1 MILIFD
7 NVKKFIL
14 IFVALLSLQPLF
26 AQENYRYTDAQK
38 LTVVGKLLPTS
49 NPYHRIETAKYD
61 GFTSGEVGQCRH
73 CAGMAIAFKTDS
85 DYIGIDVKYAK
96 ITSRSNHGISG
107 FDLYI
112 RKDGQWLWAGNNV
125 PSKGNPGEFITLPLL
140 PHSIEGWK
148 ECLLYLPLQ
157 SVVSELQIVT
167 DEDSRVLPID
177 NPFKGRIA
185 VFGSSYTHGASAERP
200 ALTYSAQL
208 SRMTGY
214 QFINMGFCG
223 NSKLQPYFADA
234 LLDAENVD
242 AYVFDAFSNPTPEQM
257 EERLFPFI
265 EKFQAAKPGIPLI
278 FIKTLYREKRNFNP
292 EYEAREQAKMDMAD
306 SLMTIAVG
314 KYPNVYWIETT
325 NTVDGTHEWTA
336 DGSHPAGYGYHLMAK
351 SLREPLE
358 AIISRCL
365 DSARHDN

>member
-1 MILIFD
+1 MRILVTLAAAFL
-7 NVKKFIL
+7 F
-14 IFVALLSLQPLF
+14 LQTAF
-26 AQENYRYTDAQK
+26 SQNYKYTDAQK
-38 LTVVGKLLPTS
+38 LTVVGKMIPTK
-49 NPYHRIETAKYD
+49 NPYHRIDSGKYPGITAD
-61 GFTSGEVGQCRH
+61 EAGQCRH

-85 DYIGIDVKYAK
+85 DFIGIDVKYTK
-96 ITSRSNHGISG
+96 ITSRSNHGNSG

-112 RKDGQWLWAGNNV
+112 RKDGQWIWAGNNV
-125 PSKGNPGEFITLPLL
+125 PSKGNPNEFITLPLL

-157 SVVSELQIVT
+157 SAISELQIVT
-167 DEDSRVLPID
+167 DEDSGIKPID
-177 NPFKGRIA
+177 NPFKGRIV

-242 AYVFDAFSNPTPEQM
+242 AYVFDAFSNPTPEQVK
-257 EERLFPFI
+257 ERLFPFI
-265 EKFQAAKPGIPLI
+265 EKFQARKPGIPLI

-292 EYEAREQAKMDMAD
+292 AYEAKEQAKMDMAD
-306 SLMTIAVG
+306 SLMTIAAQ
-314 KYPNVYWIETT
+314 KYPNVYWVETT

-358 AIISRCL
+358 AILSPVIMSGTK
-365 DSARHDN
+365 